1 MIRFLIDIGIRFV
14 SSRSDKKSNELNALL
29 NTEEDAGM
37 SHYNSC
43 SVLGATVQTNSS
55 MLNGKNYQSL
65 GTGISIVNGFLSPVA
80 VLTNLLIL
88 LALWKTLSLQSAS
101 NILVASLA
109 LSDLC
114 VGLLLQPMLVFINL
128 TARHVSATTFC
139 VVFQFHM
146 FLAYLF
152 TALSLGTLTYLS
164 IERSI
169 ALHWHLRYYELV
181 TTKKVAI
188 TVIQLWVFQSLM
200 STIIWFAIGSYSILA
215 ALSVTGAFCCILV
228 ICYSYVSIW
237 RIVRRHHRQIQ
248 SDQTA
253 AQGQNA
259 LNILK
264 YKAKTY
270 TSLLILELFALCYF
284 PYLCFEIARLARG
297 GHDFIDIVE
306 YSILETIVFVNS
318 SLNPIIYFWR
328 VKDLRR
334 TAWNTLKSLNV
345 CQNE

>member
-1 MIRFLIDIGIRFV
+1 M
-14 SSRSDKKSNELNALL
+14 SR
-29 NTEEDAGM
+29 
-37 SHYNSC
+37 YNSC

-55 MLNGKNYQSL
+55 MLNAKNYQIL

-80 VLTNLLIL
+80 VLANLLIL

-109 LSDLC
+109 LADLC
-114 VGLLLQPMLVFINL
+114 VGLFLQPMLVFINL
-128 TARHVSATTFC
+128 AARHVSTHAFC

-169 ALHWHLRYYELV
+169 ALHWHLRYYEIV
-181 TTKKVAI
+181 TKKKVAV
-188 TVIQLWVFQSLM
+188 TVIQLWVFQFVM
-200 STIIWFAIGSYSILA
+200 STIIWFAIGSYSILV

-228 ICYSYVSIW
+228 ICYIYISIW
-237 RIVRRHHRQIQ
+237 RIVRRHHNRIQ
-248 SDQTA
+248 SDQISDRRS
-253 AQGQNA
+253 GQNA
-259 LNILK
+259 LNMLK

-270 TSLLILELFALCYF
+270 TSLMILELFALCYF

-297 GHDFIDIVE
+297 GHDFIDIAE
-306 YSILETIVFVNS
+306 YSILETVVFVNS

-328 VKDLRR
+328 VTHLRR
-334 TAWNTLKSLNV
+334 TAWNSLKSLKV
-345 CQNE
+345 CHNDQNW